1 MRTDT
6 ICSTRGVILNVSGI
20 YRLPWKFD
28 VSSHLS
34 YYTGQPLR
42 RIYTVTR
49 TVVPELRQA
58 SQDVL
63 LVPTGDVRKP
73 DQTLL
78 DLRFGRRFQGARG
91 LSLEPL
97 LEVYNALNENAS
109 VAEVET
115 VGTALGRISRNIDGR
130 LVRFSLKVSF

>member
-1 MRTDT
+1 M
-6 ICSTRGVILNVSGI
+6 
-20 YRLPWKFD
+20 
-28 VSSHLS
+28 
-34 YYTGQPLR
+34 
-42 RIYTVTR
+42 
-49 TVVPELRQA
+49 
-58 SQDVL
+58 
-63 LVPTGDVRKP
+63 PTGDVRKP

-78 DLRFGRRFQGARG
+78 DLRFGRRFQGAGG

-115 VGTALGRISRNIDGR
+115 VGAALGRISRNIDGR

>member
-1 MRTDT
+1 MSPVTSPT
-6 ICSTRGVILNVSGI
+6 TS
-20 YRLPWKFD
+20 
-28 VSSHLS
+28 
-34 YYTGQPLR
+34 GQPLR

-78 DLRFGRRFQGARG
+78 DLRFGRRFQGAAR
-91 LSLEPL
+91 P
-97 LEVYNALNENAS
+97 
-109 VAEVET
+109 VAR
-115 VGTALGRISRNIDGR
+115 AACSR
-130 LVRFSLKVSF
+130 STTC